1 MGEVSGM
8 YPNLSDQTQFT
19 LNKINEIKD
28 YFIAEIRK
36 IEAMNKGLSKYI
48 DKALIVLSATSGG
61 VSIASFASVIGVPV
75 GIAGTSFSFTFSV
88 TTGIITKLLKTTR
101 DKKKKHNKTVMM
113 PRSKL
118 NSIETMMSKVLI
130 DSEISHKEYATIIN
144 EEEKYR
150 RLKEDTRMMKSQ
162 RNDAEKDKLIKE
174 SKRIGINKIIWQN
187 NGKTSSQKNFFFK
200 T

>member
-28 YFIAEIRK
+28 YFIAGIRK

-150 RLKEDTRMMKSQ
+150 RLKEDTRMVKSQ

-187 NGKTSSQKNFFFK
+187 NGKASSQKKFFFK

>member
-8 YPNLSDQTQFT
+8 YPNLSNQTQFT
-19 LNKINEIKD
+19 LNKMNEIKD
-28 YFIAEIRK
+28 YFMAEIRK

-61 VSIASFASVIGVPV
+61 VSITSFASVIGVPV

-162 RNDAEKDKLIKE
+162 RNDGEKDKLIKE

-187 NGKTSSQKNFFFK
+187 NGKTSSQKKFFFK

>member
-8 YPNLSDQTQFT
+8 FPNLSDQTQFT
-19 LNKINEIKD
+19 LNEINEIKD

-75 GIAGTSFSFTFSV
+75 GIARTSFSFTFSI
-88 TTGIITKLLKTTR
+88 TTGIMTKLLKTTR
-101 DKKKKHNKTVMM
+101 DKKKRNNKTVMM

-162 RNDAEKDKLIKE
+162 RNDAEKDKLIRE
-174 SKRIGINKIIWQN
+174 GKRIGINKIIWQN

>member
-187 NGKTSSQKNFFFK
+187 NGKTSSQKKFFFK